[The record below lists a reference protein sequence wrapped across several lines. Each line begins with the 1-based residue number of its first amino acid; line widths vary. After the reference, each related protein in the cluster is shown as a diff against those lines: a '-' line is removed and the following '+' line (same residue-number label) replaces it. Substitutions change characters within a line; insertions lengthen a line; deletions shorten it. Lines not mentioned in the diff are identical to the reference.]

1 MRVMA
6 AYEVGDGRQTAT
18 AKWGKSQGKGMDR
31 VRIARTCRRRAGSG
45 HCSIYFF
52 DAMTSRLHDLDVERY
67 NIGGTVEP

>member
-31 VRIARTCRRRAGSG
+31 VRITRTCRRRVTYK
-45 HCSIYFF
+45 H
-52 DAMTSRLHDLDVERY
+52 H
-67 NIGGTVEP
+67 